1 MKRMQE
7 EKTSPQG
14 EAKSFYKRHL
24 FSKRKFDEATPHF
37 SKSKAKESQGSSS
50 KKGRMSTSVI
60 CFQCQQKGYYTN
72 DYRNEEVT
80 KKVSARSNFPQ

>member
-14 EAKSFYKRHL
+14 EAKSFYKRPL

-50 KKGRMSTSVI
+50 KKARMSI
-60 CFQCQQKGYYTN
+60 
-72 DYRNEEVT
+72 
-80 KKVSARSNFPQ
+80 